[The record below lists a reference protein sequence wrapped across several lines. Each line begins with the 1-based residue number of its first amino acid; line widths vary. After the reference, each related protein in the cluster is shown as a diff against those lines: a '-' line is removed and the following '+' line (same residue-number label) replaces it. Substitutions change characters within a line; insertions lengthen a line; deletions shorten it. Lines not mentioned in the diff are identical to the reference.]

1 MVVDDVRGSHA
12 RLRRLLV
19 FLPTNNDAFARFG
32 DIIASRLDTTAVEP
46 VRFLTHV
53 VVDFVVRLC
62 LAGGDVFALE
72 GVVYD
77 VLSAPGK
84 RVGGVSEKRGTSS
97 VTRTI
102 RRTSISYRYGLC
114 VSDIGSRLATVWW
127 LDFQLSAL
135 CHG

>member
-1 MVVDDVRGSHA
+1 VVVDDVRGSHA
-12 RLRRLLV
+12 RLRRLFV
-19 FLPTNNDAFARFG
+19 FVPTNNDAFAGFG

-77 VLSAPGK
+77 VLSASRK
-84 RVGGVSEKRGTSS
+84 RVSGVSEKRGTSS

-102 RRTSISYRYGLC
+102 RRTSISYRYGCASQILG
-114 VSDIGSRLATVWW
+114 VDL
-127 LDFQLSAL
+127 LLS
-135 CHG
+135 GG